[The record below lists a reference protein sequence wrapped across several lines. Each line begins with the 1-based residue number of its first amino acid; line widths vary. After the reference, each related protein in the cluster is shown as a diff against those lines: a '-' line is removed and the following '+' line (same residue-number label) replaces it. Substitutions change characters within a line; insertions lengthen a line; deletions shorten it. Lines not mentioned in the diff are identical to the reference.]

1 MEPIEYRVN
10 DVVQRT
16 EHHTLSA
23 RNVLENAGINPE
35 LHFLVETH
43 PEHID
48 FQDRPDE
55 TIHMVHHMRFVT
67 EFQVIE
73 YKLNDEDQTTKHR
86 KLTARQILEHGKI
99 DPVTNYLSEVFPEH
113 RSFEGKPDEEI
124 RMQQH
129 MKFISVSTKPTP
141 VSMSSR

>member
-1 MEPIEYRVN
+1 MESIEYRVN

-16 EHHTLSA
+16 EHHTLTA
-23 RNVLENAGINPE
+23 HQVLDHAGINPE
-35 LHFLVETH
+35 LHFLEETH
-43 PEHID
+43 PEHRS

-55 TIHMVHHMRFVT
+55 AIHMVHHMRFVS

-73 YKLNDEDQTTKHR
+73 YKLNDENQTTKHR
-86 KLTARQILEHGKI
+86 ALTARQILEHGKI
-99 DPVTNYLSEVFPEH
+99 DPATNYLSEVFPEH

-124 RMQQH
+124 RMHQH

-141 VSMSSR
+141 VSKS